1 MAIVCFT
8 LDETKQTTA
17 GATSVQPKEDKESLT
32 RRARV
37 DEEGERRNTRE
48 GREDEDLRERLTCDE
63 QVLNCCSRMD
73 ESRVLIIERTLF

>member
-8 LDETKQTTA
+8 LDDTKQTTA

-32 RRARV
+32 RSARV

-48 GREDEDLRERLTCDE
+48 GREDEDLRETE
-63 QVLNCCSRMD
+63 V
-73 ESRVLIIERTLF
+73 